1 MVTLSCF
8 YRALE
13 RQSVSLSLPD
23 LFSNIK
29 TPQEAEDIY
38 DKSLIKTVQAQFS
51 CNPSNDS
58 TEGNSFLMMHQENKW
73 KENLLKFQT
82 LTMLIIFKTGNR
94 RL

>member
-38 DKSLIKTVQAQFS
+38 DKSLIKTVQA
-51 CNPSNDS
+51 
-58 TEGNSFLMMHQENKW
+58 
-73 KENLLKFQT
+73 
-82 LTMLIIFKTGNR
+82 
-94 RL
+94 